1 MSNTSEQAES
11 APGMSSVDLVDRVR
25 LAIAH
30 GELLPGQH
38 LVESDL
44 AAMFGVSRGA
54 VRSALTVLDVDGLIT
69 RTPNRGARVRP
80 ISLAEAVEITELRAV
95 IEGMCAAKAA
105 QRATAQE
112 RADLR
117 CLDDRMRAAVE
128 VGDSAA
134 YSLLSESVHG
144 SIRRIASQAAAID
157 VLDRLRYRSV
167 RYQFSVARLPGRPR
181 QGAEE
186 HSAVVR
192 AVVAGRPDD
201 AEREMRSHLQSVI
214 GALYELETQGA
225 LYTIPVPTRPSD
237 PAGKIPTVPTS
248 DWTGRNAGAA
258 IGRGELP

>member
-1 MSNTSEQAES
+1 MINPHEQAES
-11 APGMSSVDLVDRVR
+11 APAPAFVDLVDRVR

-38 LVESDL
+38 LVETDL
-44 AAMFGVSRGA
+44 AAMFGASRGA
-54 VRSALTVLDVDGLIT
+54 VRSALTVLGADGLII

-117 CLDDRMRAAVE
+117 RLDDRMRAAVE
-128 VGDSAA
+128 AADSAA
-134 YSLLSESVHG
+134 YSRLSESVHEK
-144 SIRRIASQAAAID
+144 IRQLAAQAAAID

-167 RYQFSVARLPGRPR
+167 RYQFSVARLPGRPG

-186 HSAVVR
+186 HSAIVH
-192 AVVAGRPDD
+192 AVVAGKPDD

-214 GALYELETQGA
+214 GALYELQAG
-225 LYTIPVPTRPSD
+225 RPSHPGVG
-237 PAGKIPTVPTS
+237 PATDGSACTIVTVPPFSS
-248 DWTGRNAGAA
+248 DFAVRSC
-258 IGRGELP
+258 R

>member
-1 MSNTSEQAES
+1 MTSPSEQAKS
-11 APGMSSVDLVDRVR
+11 APATSSVDLVDRVR

-30 GELLPGQH
+30 SELLPGQH
-38 LVESDL
+38 LVETDL
-44 AAMFGVSRGA
+44 AAMFGASRGA
-54 VRSALTVLDVDGLIT
+54 VRSALTVLDADGLIT

-95 IEGMCAAKAA
+95 IEGLCAAKAA

-117 CLDDRMRAAVE
+117 RVDDQMRAAVE
-128 VGDSAA
+128 AGDSAA
-134 YSLLSESVHG
+134 YSRLSENVHDN
-144 SIRRIASQAAAID
+144 IRQIAAQASAID

-186 HSAVVR
+186 HSAIVR
-192 AVVAGRPDD
+192 AVVAGKPDD

-214 GALYELETQGA
+214 GALYDLQAQGG
-225 LYTIPVPTRPSD
+225 LYTIPVSARPPVTPLARS
-237 PAGKIPTVPTS
+237 
-248 DWTGRNAGAA
+248 
-258 IGRGELP
+258 

>member
-1 MSNTSEQAES
+1 MTSPSEQAKT
-11 APGMSSVDLVDRVR
+11 SVDLVDRVR

-38 LVESDL
+38 LVETDL
-44 AAMFGVSRGA
+44 AAMFAVSRGA
-54 VRSALTVLDVDGLIT
+54 VRSALTVLDSDGLIT
-69 RTPNRGARVRP
+69 RTPNRGAKVRP

-95 IEGMCAAKAA
+95 IEGLCAAKAA

-117 CLDDRMRAAVE
+117 RIDSQMRAAVDT
-128 VGDSAA
+128 GDSAQ
-134 YSLLSESVHG
+134 YSRLSETVHEH
-144 SIRRIASQAAAID
+144 IRQIAAQASAID

-186 HSAVVR
+186 HSAIVH
-192 AVVAGRPDD
+192 AVVAGKPDD

-214 GALYELETQGA
+214 GALYDLQAQGG
-225 LYTIPVPTRPSD
+225 LYAVPVPRPQ
-237 PAGKIPTVPTS
+237 
-248 DWTGRNAGAA
+248 AA
-258 IGRGELP
+258 START

>member
-1 MSNTSEQAES
+1 MSNTSEQGES
-11 APGMSSVDLVDRVR
+11 APGASSVDLVDRVR

-30 GELLPGQH
+30 GELLPGRH
-38 LVESDL
+38 LVEGDL

-69 RTPNRGARVRP
+69 RTPNRGAWVRP

-117 CLDDRMRAAVE
+117 RLEDRMRAAVE
-128 VGDSAA
+128 VGDAAA
-134 YSLLSESVHG
+134 YSLLSESVHE
-144 SIRRIASQAAAID
+144 SIRRIAAQAAAID

-167 RYQFSVARLPGRPR
+167 RYQFSVARLPDRPR

-192 AVVAGRPDD
+192 AVVAGKPDD

-214 GALYELETQGA
+214 GALYDLATQGA
-225 LYTIPVPTRPSD
+225 LDTIPVPTRASD
-237 PAGKIPTVPTS
+237 PAGKILTMPAS
-248 DWTGRNAGAA
+248 G
-258 IGRGELP
+258 

>member
-1 MSNTSEQAES
+1 MTSPSEAAS
-11 APGMSSVDLVDRVR
+11 SSVDLVDRVR

-38 LVESDL
+38 LVETDL
-44 AAMFGVSRGA
+44 AAMFSASRGA
-54 VRSALTVLDVDGLIT
+54 VRSALTVLDADGLVT

-95 IEGMCAAKAA
+95 IEGLCAAKAA

-117 CLDDRMRAAVE
+117 RTDDLMRAAVE
-128 VGDSAA
+128 AGDSAA
-134 YSLLSESVHG
+134 YSRLSETVHET
-144 SIRRIASQAAAID
+144 IRRIAAQATAVD

-167 RYQFSVARLPGRPR
+167 RYQFSVARLPGRPQ

-192 AVVAGRPDD
+192 AVVAGKADD
-201 AEREMRSHLQSVI
+201 AEREMRAHLQSVI
-214 GALYELETQGA
+214 GALYDLQAQGG
-225 LYTIPVPTRPSD
+225 LYAIPAASRPATMS
-237 PAGKIPTVPTS
+237 PAP
-248 DWTGRNAGAA
+248 GA
-258 IGRGELP
+258 